1 MTSLLVAGPL
11 LLLYE
16 VGILLANPGIRNGA
30 DASFRRLF
38 LLFGAHGEW
47 IWLGLLLFGL
57 AVAGFLAWRE
67 EIPAHRCA
75 FPMVA
80 EGFLYSLIFGPVVL
94 LLRGPLGAQGLML
107 REHLAAGPPG
117 ESPVLHLLLS
127 VGAGVYEEALFRL
140 LLLSLLYFLG
150 KKLCDFLAIPAF
162 VAAIFAVLVS
172 SLAFSG
178 FHHLGAFAAPFSWGA
193 FFFRTFAGA
202 LLGAIFILRGFGV
215 AVYTHAFYD
224 VLFLFSPW
232 RL

>member
-1 MTSLLVAGPL
+1 MGPL

-16 VGILLANPGIRNGA
+16 VGILVANPGIRNGA

-38 LLFGAHGEW
+38 LLLGPMGEW
-47 IWLGLLLFGL
+47 IWLGFLLAGL
-57 AVAGFLAWRE
+57 VLAAILAKRE
-67 EIPAHRCA
+67 EIPAHHCA

-94 LLRGPLGAQGLML
+94 LLRAHVGSQGLML
-107 REHLAAGPPG
+107 REHLAVGAPG
-117 ESPVLHLLLS
+117 ESPALHLLLS
-127 VGAGVYEEALFRL
+127 VGAGVYEEAMFRL
-140 LLLSLLYFLG
+140 FLLSLLFYLG
-150 KKLCDFLAIPAF
+150 KKLCDFLALPVF
-162 VAAIFAVLVS
+162 LAAIFAVLVS

-193 FFFRTFAGA
+193 FFFRTFAGI
-202 LLGAIFILRGFGV
+202 LLGGIFILRGFGV

-232 RL
+232 KL